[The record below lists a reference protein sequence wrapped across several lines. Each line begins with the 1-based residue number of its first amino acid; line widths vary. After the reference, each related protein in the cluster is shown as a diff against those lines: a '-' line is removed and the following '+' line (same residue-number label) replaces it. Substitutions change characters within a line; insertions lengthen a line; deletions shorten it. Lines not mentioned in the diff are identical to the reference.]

1 MSEIEQL
8 LGPVRV
14 IPVVVI
20 DRLDDAVPIAAA
32 LSAGGL
38 RAIEVTLRTACAE
51 GAIRRIAGELGGDVV
66 VGAGTIVAAD
76 QVASALAAGARFLVS
91 PGSTPALL
99 DALHGSGVPCLPG
112 VATASDVIALLERG
126 MTHAKLF
133 PAKVLGGTGALRA
146 LAGPFPEMR
155 FCPTGGIEAGSA
167 PDYLALPNVF
177 CVGGS
182 WMLPADAI
190 RERDWGRIEQ
200 LARSAA
206 ALGVPPGISEP
217 AATGPRD

>member
-1 MSEIEQL
+1 MSSLEQL
-8 LGPVRV
+8 LGPARV

-20 DRLDDAVPIAAA
+20 ERLDDALPIAAA
-32 LSAGGL
+32 LAAGGL
-38 RAIEVTLRTACAE
+38 RAIEVTLRTPCAE
-51 GAIRRIAGELGGDVV
+51 AAIRRIAGELGADVV

-91 PGSTPALL
+91 PGATPPLL
-99 DALHGSGVPCLPG
+99 DAIQGSGAPCLPG
-112 VATASDVIALLERG
+112 VATASDVIALLERRL
-126 MTHAKLF
+126 THAKLF
-133 PAKVLGGTGALRA
+133 PAKALGGTGALRA

-155 FCPTGGIEAGSA
+155 FCPTGGIDAGSA

-190 RERDWGRIEQ
+190 RDRDWARVEA
-200 LARSAA
+200 LARAAA
-206 ALGVPPGISEP
+206 AL
-217 AATGPRD
+217 AAPSDAVR